1 MFDFHSDF
9 YFQFFSRDQV
19 GWGLVEFSKV
29 LMIIIIMKPSRYL
42 KGYSAKTCIETTNSK
57 TRSKKFW
64 NNIQI
69 IILFESLELH
79 QRFKMRLCY
88 VTERLFRISKGVMY
102 MARRSI
108 PFSHSERVWWRW
120 PPWRE
125 AWWCDLRQ
133 LWVDVMLCHNLF
145 RGFGFAVLLF
155 LIKSTRDY
163 LKAKNV
169 ATTVI
174 YAILD
179 NGLRIMLRG
188 KLQRGM
194 V

>member
-1 MFDFHSDF
+1 
-9 YFQFFSRDQV
+9 
-19 GWGLVEFSKV
+19 
-29 LMIIIIMKPSRYL
+29 
-42 KGYSAKTCIETTNSK
+42 
-57 TRSKKFW
+57 
-64 NNIQI
+64 
-69 IILFESLELH
+69 
-79 QRFKMRLCY
+79 
-88 VTERLFRISKGVMY
+88 
-102 MARRSI
+102 
-108 PFSHSERVWWRW
+108 
-120 PPWRE
+120 
-125 AWWCDLRQ
+125 
-133 LWVDVMLCHNLF
+133 MLCHNLF